1 VPGLHF
7 VEARQAGDTC
17 HDATFTVEKYMPNT
31 GKTADNL
38 FVRSH
43 TFNPK
48 PRPSGQGVAGVPV
61 YYQ

>member
-1 VPGLHF
+1 
-7 VEARQAGDTC
+7 
-17 HDATFTVEKYMPNT
+17 MPNT